1 MLPKTGKK
9 FPSGIDRDR
18 ASAAFARVVAEA
30 LVADLGQTHRAAK
43 ILMGWTGAAE
53 RTVKHWL
60 AGSHGPSGSHLVILI
75 QESDAVFAAIPTA
88 AGRSSVAPTRPGSAA
103 TGGMSPAARSGQT
116 REIRVEPD
124 DRDRDRIRDRDDDRD
139 RAGGAGLTRVS
150 RADRQAWFL
159 DALAKGARVA
169 ASELMEA
176 WGVSEKTARRDIAA
190 LAANGLVEFVGTRRS
205 GQYRMPF

>member
-60 AGSHGPSGSHLVILI
+60 AGSHGPSGSHLVILM
-75 QESDAVFAAIPTA
+75 QESDAVLGAILAA
-88 AGRSSVAPTRPGSAA
+88 AGRGDVAPGLPVAAPGGISR
-103 TGGMSPAARSGQT
+103 TARSGET
-116 REIRVEPD
+116 HEVREAPD
-124 DRDRDRIRDRDDDRD
+124 DRDHDRIRDRDDDRD
-139 RAGGAGLTRVS
+139 RGGAAGLAQAS
-150 RADRQAWFL
+150 PADRQAWFL
-159 DALAKGARVA
+159 DALARDARVA

-190 LAANGLVEFVGTRRS
+190 LAARGLVEFVGARRS
-205 GQYRMPF
+205 GRYRMPR